1 MTYKERLTNL
11 TESKFKV
18 GDVVSYKGKRGK
30 IDEISGDKSSADII
44 WFDDSKKD
52 TSLPVNVLKKESFR
66 EQLDK
71 LSEKNENKY
80 NEISDAQSKIRD
92 ITASEFK
99 SKTMQK
105 IFKSLETGKIKGQGV
120 DAAVEIVK
128 ILLSSGV
135 ITKEDKL
142 LFDKFIK
149 FNYR

>member
-18 GDVVSYKGKRGK
+18 G
-30 IDEISGDKSSADII
+30 
-44 WFDDSKKD
+44 
-52 TSLPVNVLKKESFR
+52 
-66 EQLDK
+66 DK